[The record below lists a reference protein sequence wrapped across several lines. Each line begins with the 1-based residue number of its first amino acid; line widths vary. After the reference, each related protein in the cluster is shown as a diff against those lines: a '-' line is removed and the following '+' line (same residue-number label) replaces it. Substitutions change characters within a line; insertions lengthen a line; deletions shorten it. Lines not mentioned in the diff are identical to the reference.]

1 MIITKLIGGIGNQM
15 FQYAAGK
22 SLAEHHGVE
31 LKLDIS
37 DFQFYAHRWFSLNHF
52 NITSQLASDEE
63 ISKFIGK
70 SKSKSMMIIR
80 ERLGRI
86 LPLKRRK
93 IYYEHHFH
101 FDEKF
106 FDLPPEI
113 YINGYWQ
120 SEKYFKRI
128 GSIILN
134 EFSFREKIEGINKE
148 LAEQIQN
155 CNSISIHI
163 RRGDYVSNKLTNI
176 MHGVCGIDYYLNAVK
191 YISKNVEQPHFY
203 VFSDEPEWARENL
216 KTSFPMTFVTHN
228 SGQNDFEDMRL
239 LILCKHH
246 IIANSSFSWW
256 GAWLCRN
263 ENKIVIAPKK
273 WFNEYKADTKDLYPD
288 EWIIL

>member
-22 SLAEHHGVE
+22 ALAEHGVE

-37 DFQFYAHRWFSLNHF
+37 DFQFYTNRWFSLNHF
-52 NITSQLASDEE
+52 NINADIASDEE

-70 SKSKSMMIIR
+70 NKSKSLMLLR
-80 ERLGRI
+80 ERIGRL

-101 FDEKF
+101 YDEGF
-106 FDLPPEI
+106 FNLPSNI

-120 SEKYFKRI
+120 SEKYFKDI
-128 GSIILN
+128 KSIILN
-134 EFSFREKIEGINKE
+134 DLSFKEPLEGLNNEISVKI
-148 LAEQIQN
+148 LSS
-155 CNSISIHI
+155 NSVSIHI
-163 RRGDYVSNKLTNI
+163 RRGDYVTNKITHLT
-176 MHGVCGIDYYLNAVK
+176 HGVCGIEYYINAIN
-191 YISKNVEQPHFY
+191 YISKHLEEPHFFI
-203 VFSDEPEWARENL
+203 FSDEPDWAKTNL
-216 KTSFPMTFVTHN
+216 RTSFPISFVNHN

-239 LILCKHH
+239 LSLCRHH

-263 ENKIVIAPKK
+263 ENKIVIAPQK
-273 WFNEYKADTKDLYPD
+273 WFNEYKADTKDLYPED
-288 EWIIL
+288 WIIL

>member
-22 SLAEHHGVE
+22 ALAEHRGVE

-37 DFQFYAHRWFSLNHF
+37 DFQFYTNRWFSLNHF
-52 NITSQLASDEE
+52 NINADIASDEE

-70 SKSKSMMIIR
+70 NKSKSLMLLR
-80 ERLGRI
+80 ERIGRL

-101 FDEKF
+101 YDEGF
-106 FDLPPEI
+106 FNLPSNI

-120 SEKYFKRI
+120 SEKYFKDI
-128 GSIILN
+128 KSIILN
-134 EFSFREKIEGINKE
+134 DLSFKEPLEGLNNEISVKI
-148 LAEQIQN
+148 LSS
-155 CNSISIHI
+155 NSVSIHI
-163 RRGDYVSNKLTNI
+163 RRGDYVTNKITHLT
-176 MHGVCGIDYYLNAVK
+176 HGVCGIEYYINAIN
-191 YISKNVEQPHFY
+191 YISKHLEEPHFFI
-203 VFSDEPEWARENL
+203 FSDEPDWAKTNL
-216 KTSFPMTFVTHN
+216 RTSFPISFVNHN

-239 LILCKHH
+239 LSLCRHH

-263 ENKIVIAPKK
+263 ENKIVIAPQK
-273 WFNEYKADTKDLYPD
+273 WFNEYKADTKDLYPED
-288 EWIIL
+288 WIIL

>member
-22 SLAEHHGVE
+22 ALAEHRGVE

-37 DFQFYAHRWFSLNHF
+37 DFQFYTNRWFSLNHF
-52 NITSQLASDEE
+52 NINADIASDEE

-70 SKSKSMMIIR
+70 NKSKSLMLLR
-80 ERLGRI
+80 ERIGRL

-101 FDEKF
+101 YDEGF
-106 FDLPPEI
+106 FNLPSNI

-120 SEKYFKRI
+120 SEKYFKDI
-128 GSIILN
+128 KSIILN
-134 EFSFREKIEGINKE
+134 DLSFKEPLEGLNNEISVKI
-148 LAEQIQN
+148 LSS
-155 CNSISIHI
+155 NSVSIHI
-163 RRGDYVSNKLTNI
+163 RRGDYVTNKITHLT
-176 MHGVCGIDYYLNAVK
+176 HGVCGIEYYINVIN
-191 YISKNVEQPHFY
+191 YISKHLEEPHFFI
-203 VFSDEPEWARENL
+203 FSDEPDWAKTNL
-216 KTSFPMTFVTHN
+216 RTSFPISFVNHN

-239 LILCKHH
+239 LSLCRHH

-263 ENKIVIAPKK
+263 ENKIVIAPQK
-273 WFNEYKADTKDLYPD
+273 WFNEYKADTKDLYPED
-288 EWIIL
+288 WIIL